1 MINIP
6 FLTTFQDVV
15 IGGYGS
21 NYPATYA
28 DGAVGLIDT
37 FASAFSS
44 GFNILTD
51 NPALLLIVAVA
62 VGVPILG
69 AILALFRGR

>member
-1 MINIP
+1 MITIP
-6 FLTTFQDVV
+6 LFNTLADVV

-28 DGAVGLIDT
+28 EGSTGLIDT

-51 NPALLLIVAVA
+51 NPALLLIVSVA

>member
-1 MINIP
+1 MITIP
-6 FLTTFQDVV
+6 LSNTMQEIV

-21 NYPATYA
+21 NYAATYA
-28 DGAVGLIDT
+28 EGSTGLIDT

-51 NPALLLIVAVA
+51 NPALLLIVSVA

>member
-1 MINIP
+1 MITIP
-6 FLTTFQDVV
+6 LFNTMQEIV
-15 IGGYGS
+15 IGGYGT
-21 NYPATYA
+21 NYPATYSE
-28 DGAVGLIDT
+28 GSTGLIDT

-51 NPALLLIVAVA
+51 NPALLLIVSVA